1 MSATDWILVGGFLI
15 GGLLAGLLGSRVT
28 FRALSNE
35 RRPAAVR
42 DSASPLSSLVLWGLV
57 IIGMISALGII
68 SPSSLD
74 EMPRDLIAF
83 LPRVLSAAII
93 VIMANVLSAF
103 ALTALGPALARASA
117 SVQRQVARIVK
128 STIVAMAALLAV
140 AQLGVDTTV
149 VNLGVAAI
157 FFGLSASFTL
167 LVGLGGRGVAGEVA
181 ATRALRRLL
190 AVGDH
195 LSTDGVAG
203 TVVAL
208 HPTAVELRDA
218 QGISV
223 LVPSSQVASGRLIIE
238 RAGAD
243 GVAPDAGPPAG

>member
-1 MSATDWILVGGFLI
+1 MSGTDWILVCGFLI

-42 DSASPLSSLVLWGLV
+42 DSAAPLSSLVLWGLV
-57 IIGMISALGII
+57 IIGMILALGII
-68 SPSSLD
+68 SPTALD
-74 EMPRDLIAF
+74 EMPRDLVAF

-117 SVQRQVARIVK
+117 SVQRQVARVVK
-128 STIVAMAALLAV
+128 SSIVAMAALLAV
-140 AQLGVDTTV
+140 AQLGIDTTV

-157 FFGLSASFTL
+157 FFGLAASFTL
-167 LVGLGGRGVAGEVA
+167 LVGLGGRGVASEVA
-181 ATRALRRLL
+181 ATRALRRLV

-195 LSTDGVAG
+195 LSTGDLSG

-208 HPTAVELRDA
+208 HPTAVELQDGDGVRM
-218 QGISV
+218 
-223 LVPSSQVASGRLIIE
+223 LVPSSEVAGGRLIIE
-238 RAGAD
+238 R
-243 GVAPDAGPPAG
+243 PDSAGPK